1 MTHDELK
8 ALLPLAALHRLDP
21 DEMAA
26 LREHLAG
33 CAECPAELREFEN
46 AAAMMALAVN
56 APTSIEDRITRKLE
70 ARLAEPAP
78 VAPRAVSDR
87 APSRSVESSSR
98 AGSRSIATRISIAAA
113 VVLAIY
119 GAVVTSRLSNL
130 RSAYNAR
137 ENQLA
142 YLQNRFTTLEHDAQ
156 VAEQKID
163 ALSKVLSER
172 VRLENVLDAPDLEVT
187 RLGPLP
193 AAPGAR
199 AVVIASK
206 SSGTAVLRAMGLETP
221 PSGKTY
227 ELWWITKQKGPVPAG
242 TFTAESGNEV
252 IAKVDPPPT
261 GEHVMLTAVTL
272 EPTGGVPKPTGAMYL
287 KGAPERE

>member
-8 ALLPLAALHRLDP
+8 ALLPLAALDRLDP

-33 CAECPAELREFEN
+33 CPECPAELREFEN
-46 AAAMMALAVN
+46 AAAMMALAVD

-70 ARLAEPAP
+70 ARLAPPPTKA
-78 VAPRAVSDR
+78 AIDR

-98 AGSRSIATRISIAAA
+98 GGSRSIATRISIAAA

-130 RSAYNAR
+130 QSAYNAR

-163 ALSKVLSER
+163 ALSKILSER

-206 SSGTAVLRAMGLETP
+206 SSGSAVLRASGLETP
-221 PSGKTY
+221 PAGKTY

-261 GEHVMLTAVTL
+261 GDRVMLTAVTL
-272 EPTGGVPKPTGAMYL
+272 EPAGGVPKPTGAMYL

>member
-1 MTHDELK
+1 MTHEELK
-8 ALLPLAALHRLDP
+8 ALLPLAALNRLDSE
-21 DEMAA
+21 EMAA
-26 LREHLAG
+26 LREHLAS
-33 CAECPAELREFEN
+33 CHECPAELREFEN
-46 AAAMMALAVN
+46 AAAMMALAVD
-56 APTSIEDRITRKLE
+56 APTSADRIAQKLE
-70 ARLAEPAP
+70 ARLAAAAP
-78 VAPRAVSDR
+78 VIAKAATDR
-87 APSRSVESSSR
+87 PASRVAEPSRRDSSR
-98 AGSRSIATRISIAAA
+98 RIATRLSIAAA
-113 VVLAIY
+113 IVFAIY
-119 GAVVTSRLSNL
+119 GAAVTSRLSNL
-130 RSAYNAR
+130 QSAYDAR
-137 ENQLA
+137 ANQLA

-156 VAEQKID
+156 MAEQKID

-172 VRLENVLDAPDLEVT
+172 VRLEDVLDAPDLEVT

-206 SSGTAVLRAMGLETP
+206 SSNSAVLRATGLETP

-252 IAKVDPPPT
+252 IIAKVDPPPV
-261 GEHVMLTAVTL
+261 GDRVMLTAVTL
-272 EPTGGVPKPTGAMYL
+272 EPAGGVPKPTGAMYL

>member
-1 MTHDELK
+1 M
-8 ALLPLAALHRLDP
+8 
-21 DEMAA
+21 
-26 LREHLAG
+26 
-33 CAECPAELREFEN
+33 
-46 AAAMMALAVN
+46 
-56 APTSIEDRITRKLE
+56 
-70 ARLAEPAP
+70 
-78 VAPRAVSDR
+78 
-87 APSRSVESSSR
+87 
-98 AGSRSIATRISIAAA
+98 
-113 VVLAIY
+113 VLAIY

-130 RSAYNAR
+130 RSAYDAR
-137 ENQLA
+137 GNQLA

-172 VRLENVLDAPDLEVT
+172 VRLEHVLDAPDLQVT

>member
-1 MTHDELK
+1 MTHEELK
-8 ALLPLAALHRLDP
+8 ALLPLAALNRLDSE
-21 DEMAA
+21 EMAA

-33 CAECPAELREFEN
+33 CPECPAELREFEN
-46 AAAMMALAVN
+46 AAAMMALAVD
-56 APTSIEDRITRKLE
+56 APTSADRIAQKIE
-70 ARLAEPAP
+70 ARLAASAPMKAAIDRPASR
-78 VAPRAVSDR
+78 VAE
-87 APSRSVESSSR
+87 PSRRDSSQR
-98 AGSRSIATRISIAAA
+98 IATRLSIAAA
-113 VVLAIY
+113 IVFAIY

-130 RSAYNAR
+130 QSAYDAR
-137 ENQLA
+137 ANQLA

-156 VAEQKID
+156 RAEQKID

-172 VRLENVLDAPDLEVT
+172 VRLEDVLDAPDLEVT

-206 SSGTAVLRAMGLETP
+206 LSNSAVLRATGLETP

-252 IAKVDPPPT
+252 IAKVDPPPV
-261 GEHVMLTAVTL
+261 GDRVMLTAVTL
-272 EPTGGVPKPTGAMYL
+272 EPAGGVPKPTGAMYL

>member
-8 ALLPLAALHRLDP
+8 ALLPLAALNRLDP

-33 CAECPAELREFEN
+33 CGECPAELREFEN
-46 AAAMMALAVN
+46 AAAMMALAVD

-70 ARLAEPAP
+70 ARLATPTMKA
-78 VAPRAVSDR
+78 AIDR

-98 AGSRSIATRISIAAA
+98 PGSRSIATRISIAAA
-113 VVLAIY
+113 VVLAVY

-130 RSAYNAR
+130 QSAYNAR

-156 VAEQKID
+156 VAEQRID

-206 SSGTAVLRAMGLETP
+206 SSGNAVLRASGLETP
-221 PSGKTY
+221 PTGKTY

-261 GEHVMLTAVTL
+261 GDRVVLTAVTL
-272 EPTGGVPKPTGAMYL
+272 EPAGGGPKPTGAMYL